1 MIIKKLSTL
10 VAYVSVFILLSL
22 VMDYWRGRALPE
34 NHIPYDSYIDISGK
48 PVDIKTLSGNGLTV
62 VYFWA
67 TWCGPCKV
75 TSPSVKYLAKHYP
88 VVSIALKSGED
99 DALTK
104 YFNNTESVIPIVN
117 DTDGVISKQWGVHAV
132 PTVLFIK
139 DKKILSYTMG
149 ASGYPGLLARAW
161 LAQVFH

>member
-1 MIIKKLSTL
+1 M
-10 VAYVSVFILLSL
+10 
-22 VMDYWRGRALPE
+22 
-34 NHIPYDSYIDISGK
+34 
-48 PVDIKTLSGNGLTV
+48 
-62 VYFWA
+62 
-67 TWCGPCKV
+67 
-75 TSPSVKYLAKHYP
+75 
-88 VVSIALKSGED
+88 VSIALKSGED
-99 DALTK
+99 DALTQ

-139 DKKILSYTMG
+139 DKKILAYTMG

>member
-10 VAYVSVFILLSL
+10 VAYASVFILLSL
-22 VMDYWRGRALPE
+22 VMDYWRGRTLPD
-34 NHIPYDSYIDISGK
+34 NTIPFDSYIDISGNS
-48 PVDIKTLSGNGLTV
+48 VDITALSDNGLTV

-88 VVSIALKSGED
+88 VVSVALKSEQG
-99 DALTK
+99 DALTT
-104 YFNNTESVIPIVN
+104 YFNHAESVIPIVN
-117 DTDGVISKQWGVHAV
+117 DTDGVISKQWGVDAV

-139 DKKILSYTMG
+139 DKKILAYTMG

-161 LAQVFH
+161 LAQLFN